1 MDTDIVADSP
11 VSCTRTAV
19 PPVRRLQPSRGW
31 ASLQLREVWA
41 ARELLYFLVRRDLAV
56 RYKQTILGAAWAI
69 LQPLVT
75 MLVFSVFFGRLVG
88 VPSDGVPYP
97 MFAYVAL
104 LPWTFFA
111 TGVSLGA
118 AALVSNP
125 DMIRKIYFPRLVMP
139 AAAVLGGLV
148 DLACAFVMLGGM
160 MLAYGVRPTSR
171 ILWLPLFV
179 ALATAATL
187 GVGFWLSAMN
197 VRFRDVR
204 HALPFLLQIWLFV
217 TPVAY
222 PSSLIPEPWR
232 TLYGLN
238 PMAGVV
244 EGFRWTLLGTGTAPG
259 AMSLVSMLVA
269 AGLLV
274 SGTFYFRRME
284 RTFAD
289 VI

>member
-1 MDTDIVADSP
+1 M
-11 VSCTRTAV
+11 
-19 PPVRRLQPSRGW
+19 
-31 ASLQLREVWA
+31 QLGEVWA
-41 ARELLYFLVRRDLAV
+41 ARELLYFLVRRDLAA
-56 RYKQTILGAAWAI
+56 RYKQTILGAGWAV

-88 VPSDGVPYP
+88 VPSDGAPYP
-97 MFAYVAL
+97 VFSYVAL

-111 TGVSLGA
+111 NGVSLGA
-118 AALVSNP
+118 TALVSNP

-148 DLACAFVMLGGM
+148 DLACAFVVLGGM
-160 MLAYGVRPTSR
+160 LLAYGVGLTSR
-171 ILWLPLFV
+171 ILWLPAFV
-179 ALATAATL
+179 ALAMAATL

-204 HALPFLLQIWLFV
+204 YALPFLLQIWLFV

-222 PSSLIPEPWR
+222 PSTLISEPWR

-259 AMSLVSMLVA
+259 AMSLVSALVA
-269 AGLLV
+269 AGLLI